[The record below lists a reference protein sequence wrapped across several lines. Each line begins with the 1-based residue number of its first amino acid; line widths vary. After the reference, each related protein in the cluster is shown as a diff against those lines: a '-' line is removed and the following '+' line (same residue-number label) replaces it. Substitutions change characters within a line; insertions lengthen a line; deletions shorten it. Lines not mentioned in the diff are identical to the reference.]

1 MHRRRFLAGVG
12 TVTTGVIAGCLNS
25 FGETDTSAMQLGW
38 LGVSNFDTEPQTFEL
53 RVVRDDERVHSS
65 TVDVSG
71 LTEGFVPGHVAECTW
86 DNSKGKYTVAARVD
100 RKEWAEQRLSKDLD
114 EHHSGNFREG
124 ADCAAVSALYDQ
136 YDRGRFRFHITDCT
150 RYVSGYEGGCAFA
163 NEM

>member
-12 TVTTGVIAGCLNS
+12 AVTTGVIAGCLNS
-25 FGETDTSAMQLGW
+25 SGETDTSEMQLGW

-71 LTEGFVPGHVAECTW
+71 STEGFVPGHVAECTW
-86 DNSKGKYTVAARVD
+86 DNSEGKYTVAARVD
-100 RKEWAEQRLSKDLD
+100 GGEWAEQRLSKDLD
-114 EHHSGNFREG
+114 EHPSGNFREG
-124 ADCAAVSALYDQ
+124 ADCAAVSALHGRYE
-136 YDRGRFRFHITDCT
+136 RGGFRFHITDCT